1 MMPWDG
7 YVKPFKMW
15 GNLYFVGTEP
25 ASVHIVDT
33 GDGLIMFDTGYQS
46 SLYLVINNMYDLG
59 LSPKNLKYIVLT
71 HGHIDHMGGARA
83 LKELTGAKIFLGSA
97 DRRSANG
104 ELDLSYAKELGM
116 SFNETFEPDV
126 LINDGDVI
134 KLGNTEIKA
143 VATPGHSAG
152 AMSFFFDVYDGER
165 KYRAGL
171 HGGMGINTLA
181 SDYLNKYNLPYSLRD
196 DFVKSM
202 KRLNEEH
209 VDIFLG
215 NHLQHNDTLG
225 KAARLEKGE
234 KDAFVNPG
242 EWQPYNEWCIENLK
256 NVQ

>member
-15 GNLYFVGTEP
+15 GNLYFVGIEP

-33 GDGLIMFDTGYQS
+33 GDGLVMFDTGYQH
-46 SLYLVINNMYDLG
+46 SLYLVINNMYELG
-59 LSPKNLKYIVLT
+59 MNPKNLKYIILT
-71 HGHIDHMGGARA
+71 HGHIDHMGGAGA
-83 LKELTGAKIFLGSA
+83 LRELTGAKIFLGGA
-97 DRRSANG
+97 DRQSANG

-116 SFNETFEPDV
+116 SFCETFEPDV

-134 KLGNTEIKA
+134 NLGNTEIKA

-181 SDYLNKYNLPYSLRD
+181 GDYLDKYNLPYSLRD

-215 NHLQHNDTLG
+215 NHMQHNDTLG
-225 KAARLEKGE
+225 KAARLAKGE
-234 KDAFVNPG
+234 EDAFVNPG

-256 NVQ
+256 NVL

>member
-46 SLYLVINNMYDLG
+46 SLYLVINNMYELG

-83 LKELTGAKIFLGSA
+83 LKELTGAKIFLGEA
-97 DRRSANG
+97 DRQSANG

-152 AMSFFFDVYDGER
+152 AMSFFFDVYDGDR
-165 KYRAGL
+165 TYRAGL
-171 HGGMGINTLA
+171 HGGMGINTLTNE
-181 SDYLNKYNLPYSLRD
+181 YLDKYNLPYSLRD

-202 KRLNEEH
+202 KRLNMEH

-215 NHLQHNDTLG
+215 NHMQHNDTLG
-225 KAARLEKGE
+225 KYARLKNGE
-234 KDAFVNPG
+234 RDAFVNPN
-242 EWQPYNEWCIENLK
+242 EWQPYNEWCIYNLK
-256 NVQ
+256 NVL